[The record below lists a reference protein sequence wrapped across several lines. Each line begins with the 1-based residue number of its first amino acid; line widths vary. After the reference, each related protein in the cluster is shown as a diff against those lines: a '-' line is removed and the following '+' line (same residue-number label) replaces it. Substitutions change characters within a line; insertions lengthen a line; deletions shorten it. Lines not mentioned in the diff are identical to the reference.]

1 MSLRRMTALT
11 SVAIVVPSLLS
22 THTLFPR
29 FNLERLPVAQL
40 LCKASSLVLTRHM
53 LALVPLVGVLAM
65 APAAEM
71 A

>member
-1 MSLRRMTALT
+1 M

-22 THTLFPR
+22 THTSFPS
-29 FNLERLPVAQL
+29 FSLERLLVAQL

-53 LALVPLVGVLAM
+53 LAPVRLVGVLAM
-65 APAAEM
+65 ALAVEM

>member
-29 FNLERLPVAQL
+29 FSLERLPVAQL
-40 LCKASSLVLTRHM
+40 LYKASSLVLTRHM

-65 APAAEM
+65 ALAVEM

>member
-1 MSLRRMTALT
+1 MTALT

-29 FNLERLPVAQL
+29 FSLERLPVAQL

-53 LALVPLVGVLAM
+53 LAPVRLVGVLAM
-65 APAAEM
+65 ALAVEM

>member
-1 MSLRRMTALT
+1 MSLKRMTDLT

-29 FNLERLPVAQL
+29 FSLERLPVAQPP
-40 LCKASSLVLTRHM
+40 CKASLLALTRHM
-53 LALVPLVGVLAM
+53 LAQLPLVGVVAM
-65 APAAEM
+65 ALGVVM